1 LIQLL
6 ESKYLSTDREFKPLD
21 LAATSYYFALDVIS
35 EIAFGKAIGNL
46 DADNDLAAYIKAT
59 EETIP
64 FIVFLGVFPWLAR
77 IAFSWPC
84 KYFLPMDE
92 DTAGLGKLMGFV
104 IFALL

>member
-1 LIQLL
+1 M
-6 ESKYLSTDREFKPLD
+6 D